1 MDQAKKRVLLAVS
14 GSIAAYKAAE
24 IVRRLTEAG
33 VSVTV
38 AMTENAARFIGAV
51 TLEALTGN
59 RVFTHEFDPAVPS
72 EITHIGLGR
81 DADLLLIA
89 PASADLMARLA
100 QGMANDLVTT
110 LALAYSGPQILC
122 PAMNQR
128 MWAHPATQ
136 ANLKTLRSRGWR
148 VIEPEAG
155 SLACGETGPGRLA
168 DIGLIAAEALR
179 ELHKEPRWAGKRV
192 LVSAGPTWEPIDSVR
207 HLSNRSSGKMG
218 YALARAAH
226 ERGAWVTLVSGPTG
240 IAPPPGVELIPV
252 TTAEEMFVALK
263 KHFPTTALT
272 LMTSA
277 VSDFKP
283 AKPAKRKLHKG
294 EGEATLP
301 LRKNPDLIAMLA
313 KGKKADQIL
322 CGFAAENR
330 NEMRA
335 SGREKLKRKGLDAIF
350 ANAVEDGFGGAT
362 NGGVLLL
369 ADGKSVEFPVQDKA
383 ILAGPLLDRLADTFF
398 RPARKK

>member
-1 MDQAKKRVLLAVS
+1 MEPARKRVLLAVS
-14 GSIAAYKAAE
+14 GSIAAYKSAE
-24 IVRRLTEAG
+24 LVRRLTEAG
-33 VSVTV
+33 LSVTV
-38 AMTENAARFIGAV
+38 AMTENAARFIGPV

-59 RVFTHEFDPAVPS
+59 RVYSHEFDPAVPS

-81 DADLLLIA
+81 DADLLLVA
-89 PASADLMARLA
+89 PASAGLMARLA
-100 QGMANDLVTT
+100 AGMADDLVTT
-110 LALAYSGPQILC
+110 LALAYSGPQLLC

-168 DIGLIAAEALR
+168 GIELIAAEALR
-179 ELHKEPRWAGKRV
+179 ELRKEPRWAGKRV
-192 LVSAGPTWEPIDSVR
+192 LVSAGPTWEPIDAVR

-240 IAPPPGVELIPV
+240 IAPPPGVEFVPV
-252 TTAEEMFVALK
+252 GTAEEMFVALK

-272 LMTSA
+272 LMTAA
-277 VSDFKP
+277 VSDFRP
-283 AKPAKRKLHKG
+283 ARPAKRKLHKG
-294 EGEATLP
+294 EGEASLP

-313 KGKKADQIL
+313 KGRKADQVI

-330 NEMRA
+330 NELLS
-335 SGREKLKRKGLDAIF
+335 SGKEKLKRKELDALF
-350 ANAVEDGFGGAT
+350 ANAVEDGFGGDT

-369 ADGKSVEFPVQDKA
+369 ADDKPVEFPVQDKTA
-383 ILAGPLLDRLADTFF
+383 LAGALLDHLADAFF

>member
-1 MDQAKKRVLLAVS
+1 MEFTKNHVLLAVS
-14 GSIAAYKAAE
+14 GGIAAYKAAE
-24 IVRRLTEAG
+24 IVRQLAAAG

-38 AMTENAARFIGAV
+38 AMTKNAVRFIGPV
-51 TLEALTGN
+51 TLEALSGN

-89 PASADLMARLA
+89 PATADLMARLA
-100 QGMANDLVTT
+100 AGMADDLVAT
-110 LALAYSGPQILC
+110 LALAYEGPQILC

-136 ANLKTLRSRGWR
+136 ANLKTLRARGWR

-155 SLACGETGPGRLA
+155 SLACGEIGPGRLA
-168 DIGLIAAEALR
+168 DIGLIVAESLR
-179 ELHKEPRWAGKRV
+179 ELRKESRWAGKSV

-240 IAPPPGVELIPV
+240 IAPPPGVESIQV
-252 TTAEEMFVALK
+252 ATAEEMFVALK
-263 KHFPTTALT
+263 KHFPATALT
-272 LMTSA
+272 LMTAA

-294 EGEATLP
+294 EGEATLA
-301 LRKNPDLIAMLA
+301 LRKTPDLIALLA

-330 NEMRA
+330 NEMLS
-335 SGREKLKRKGLDAIF
+335 SGREKLKNKKLDALF
-350 ANAVEDGFGGAT
+350 ANAVEDGFGTAT

-369 ADGKSVEFPVQDKA
+369 ADGKSVEFPVQDKNV
-383 ILAGPLLDRLADTFF
+383 LAGALLDSLADQFF
-398 RPARKK
+398 RPVRKK